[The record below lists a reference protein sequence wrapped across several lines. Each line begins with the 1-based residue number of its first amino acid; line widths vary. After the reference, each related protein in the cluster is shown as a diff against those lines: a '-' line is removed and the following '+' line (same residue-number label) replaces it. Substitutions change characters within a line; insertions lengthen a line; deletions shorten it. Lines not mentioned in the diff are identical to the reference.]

1 MSNVFICQ
9 SLPHL
14 FLYKILGQFLVV
26 LHKTHFILY
35 VLTYFRHQKRKSSI
49 FSSFFILYY
58 VVCPSSNFT
67 GRSMQLSA
75 VFPSIRSISLSTA
88 TFAICLTGCWIVVSS
103 GTNPKICFVPSTPM
117 IFRSFGIL
125 IPFALRHEVRSL
137 QANHLLQKYRQSQ
150 GVHLTYHK

>member
-14 FLYKILGQFLVV
+14 FLHKILGRFLVV
-26 LHKTHFILY
+26 LHKTHFILRSNIF
-35 VLTYFRHQKRKSSI
+35 LGIKRKSI
-49 FSSFFILYY
+49 FSSFFILRY

-137 QANHLLQKYRQSQ
+137 QANHLLQNTVNLR
-150 GVHLTYHK
+150 VHLTYHK